1 MWHLKKRLNSE
12 FWNFVGE
19 LNFKNLNLG
28 ELDLKLEPQK
38 IISRME
44 TWKIE
49 FKKKT
54 KFR

>member
-1 MWHLKKRLNSE
+1 MNE
-12 FWNFVGE
+12 CEQWNFVGKIK
-19 LNFKNLNLG
+19 FKILNLG

-49 FKKKT
+49 FKKNEVQVS
-54 KFR
+54 